1 MGPLLGGAAEEEDP
15 STKISSKMAY
25 SIGVLAILAVILT
38 PHVTNIT
45 LAQEPE
51 RVVTERVYFDIT
63 RGGVPAGR
71 IVIGLYGTIVPD
83 TVANFRD
90 LAIGTSIG
98 GYAGSSFHRVIPN
111 FMIQGGDFTRGDGT
125 GGQSIYGQKF
135 ADENFA
141 LKNSGPD
148 TNGSQFFIT
157 TVKTSWLDGKHVVF
171 GKVEQGMNVVTAIEN
186 TQTASGNRPIADQ
199 TIVASGLCSDVA
211 CAP

>member
-45 LAQEPE
+45 LAQEPQ

-63 RGGVPAGR
+63 SGGTPVGR

-90 LAIGTSIG
+90 LAIGTAIG
-98 GYAGSSFHRVIPN
+98 GYAGSSFHSYPKFHDPGRR
-111 FMIQGGDFTRGDGT
+111 FHKRG
-125 GGQSIYGQKF
+125 
-135 ADENFA
+135 
-141 LKNSGPD
+141 
-148 TNGSQFFIT
+148 
-157 TVKTSWLDGKHVVF
+157 W
-171 GKVEQGMNVVTAIEN
+171 
-186 TQTASGNRPIADQ
+186 
-199 TIVASGLCSDVA
+199 
-211 CAP
+211 